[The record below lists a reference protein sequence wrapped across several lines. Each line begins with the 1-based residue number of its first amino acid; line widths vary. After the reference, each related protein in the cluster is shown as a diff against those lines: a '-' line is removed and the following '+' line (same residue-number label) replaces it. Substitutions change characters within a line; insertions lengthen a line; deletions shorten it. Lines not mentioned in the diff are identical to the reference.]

1 MILLKNLPVPPYGIC
16 LLTLG
21 APLPSEGHYGQM
33 AELLVLQS
41 GLIQAFSF
49 ALG

>member
-1 MILLKNLPVPPYGIC
+1 MILLKDLPLPPYGIH

-33 AELLVLQS
+33 PELLVLQS
-41 GLIQAFSF
+41 GLTQVFSF